1 MRQNGLVRMD
11 SNISQSKP
19 KALQH
24 DGMSVTEL
32 ETCIAGRRS
41 RTARGITAQTAL
53 LFFFSILETESFSV
67 GAVFSTFLPLPI
79 YYMSLVIGNWS
90 VGCRWFCFAGG
101 VCSLT
106 MGHAPP
112 PASNIFIYFFSL
124 VVVKSSQSIYYFL
137 LFRGG
142 LHVD

>member
-1 MRQNGLVRMD
+1 MD

-53 LFFFSILETESFSV
+53 LFFSILETESFSV
-67 GAVFSTFLPLPI
+67 GDVLFSTFVTATNLLH
-79 YYMSLVIGNWS
+79 VIGHW
-90 VGCRWFCFAGG
+90 
-101 VCSLT
+101 
-106 MGHAPP
+106 
-112 PASNIFIYFFSL
+112 
-124 VVVKSSQSIYYFL
+124 
-137 LFRGG
+137 
-142 LHVD
+142 